1 MNAEERFK
9 ALYLDNGD
17 AVVGYCVRRLGVDDG
32 NDAAADVFVTAWR
45 RIDVC
50 PQGDEARLWL
60 FGVARR
66 VVANKRRSQTGFI
79 STLNG
84 GTHVYKSAAQACTTL
99 SPTEAEIHAATTA
112 ISNFR
117 HSTYVLE
124 EMGINDFPQ
133 PFTLQIDNATAEVFM
148 EDTKSNS
155 RLKNIEVREN
165 WVLEMRDHDIVI
177 PEHVSTHDNLA
188 DLFTKPLTAPAFKRH
203 VDRTMWIK
211 PVK

>member
-66 VVANKRRSQTGFI
+66 VVANKRRS
-79 STLNG
+79 
-84 GTHVYKSAAQACTTL
+84 VARRTTL
-99 SPTEAEIHAATTA
+99 LHRITNQRLEPVTGPEAITVRNSEYDEVMAAIEKLPDKYREVVILSEWDGLDREEIAELHGVKRSAIDQRMSRAYKKLERLLRHRITDNVLFNVPHA
-112 ISNFR
+112 
-117 HSTYVLE
+117 
-124 EMGINDFPQ
+124 
-133 PFTLQIDNATAEVFM
+133 
-148 EDTKSNS
+148 
-155 RLKNIEVREN
+155 
-165 WVLEMRDHDIVI
+165 
-177 PEHVSTHDNLA
+177 
-188 DLFTKPLTAPAFKRH
+188 
-203 VDRTMWIK
+203 IK
-211 PVK
+211 EGGEA